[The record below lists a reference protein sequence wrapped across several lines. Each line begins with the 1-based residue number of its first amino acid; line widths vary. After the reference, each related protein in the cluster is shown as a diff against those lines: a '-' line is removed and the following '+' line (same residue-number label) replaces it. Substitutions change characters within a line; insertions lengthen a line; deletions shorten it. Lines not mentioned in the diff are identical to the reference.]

1 MEDKKPGNEA
11 VPIIAIGSGNIEHIL
26 TAEGAVRLGHKHAVD
41 AVELL
46 GGSCINYF
54 LRLISAG
61 FDTFPIPQIGRDDI
75 GRRIQK
81 GLIQIC
87 RQLNLKTR
95 LNNQML
101 DFISTPDFLVPGIKT
116 SMAAIVVHD
125 GLRTIFS
132 QMHCGSDIARKH
144 MLQRFSGLTARH
156 QKRASLLIGHVPM
169 DCQEG
174 REGRVTRQLISMVP
188 DHWFTMFNPGHR
200 QYQLGVHFWEEA
212 LHKVDLIQL
221 NLTEI
226 KTFFDESGLPNDLS
240 RMIDYLSK
248 RSLSVVITL
257 NKFGAIGMYRGDTDR
272 MIIAPPMPVIDLV
285 DPTGAGDAFASG
297 IVGRLGG
304 NKSFSFDALVSAIQ
318 TGRLWASYACT
329 TLGASYGC
337 PTGDQ
342 LQRFNRTIEQGENA
356 LRVID
361 RSEAQEY
368 FEMVEQMN

>member
-1 MEDKKPGNEA
+1 
-11 VPIIAIGSGNIEHIL
+11 
-26 TAEGAVRLGHKHAVD
+26 
-41 AVELL
+41 
-46 GGSCINYF
+46 
-54 LRLISAG
+54 
-61 FDTFPIPQIGRDDI
+61 
-75 GRRIQK
+75 
-81 GLIQIC
+81 
-87 RQLNLKTR
+87 
-95 LNNQML
+95 
-101 DFISTPDFLVPGIKT
+101 
-116 SMAAIVVHD
+116 
-125 GLRTIFS
+125 
-132 QMHCGSDIARKH
+132 
-144 MLQRFSGLTARH
+144 
-156 QKRASLLIGHVPM
+156 
-169 DCQEG
+169 
-174 REGRVTRQLISMVP
+174 
-188 DHWFTMFNPGHR
+188 
-200 QYQLGVHFWEEA
+200 
-212 LHKVDLIQL
+212 
-221 NLTEI
+221 
-226 KTFFDESGLPNDLS
+226 
-240 RMIDYLSK
+240 
-248 RSLSVVITL
+248 VITL